1 MYSFKHTVFR
11 IDMYVQNWYLLLVS
25 WLPVFVK
32 VSGGAR
38 ALKLGGTISCRRRE
52 VSRGVRGHAPPGKF
66 CNRESLKRNFLGFPG
81 NFEVNSQDFE
91 AT

>member
-1 MYSFKHTVFR
+1 MSTSGHNAFCAIFPPASG
-11 IDMYVQNWYLLLVS
+11 QG
-25 WLPVFVK
+25 
-32 VSGGAR
+32 SGGAR
-38 ALKLGGTISCRRRE
+38 ALKLGGTVSCRRRE
-52 VSRGVRGHAPPGKF
+52 VSRGVRGHASPGKF